1 MAKLTR
7 LQALGLQA
15 LLEKFFSARY
25 LNICIFHDI
34 ERILG
39 HHGISRAQFTLLRAL
54 HCTDWHHMRPELR
67 AEIRATVWGAF
78 RPMIDAV
85 VPPPAAGPEKD
96 ITPPAQV
103 VEPLMLE
110 TVVAPVESEQPSP
123 AQPVVRT
130 QRQKPDVEDARITR
144 RSWWKRVRGAQ

>member
-7 LQALGLQA
+7 LQALTLEA
-15 LLEKFFSARY
+15 LLDKFFSKPY
-25 LNICIFHDI
+25 LSVCIFHEI
-34 ERILG
+34 ELMLG
-39 HHGISRAQFTLLRAL
+39 HPGITRAQYNAISTL

-67 AEIRATVWGAF
+67 AEIRETVWGTF

-110 TVVAPVESEQPSP
+110 TVVAPVESEQPPP